1 MAKSTSLNFTQEIE
15 IAGKQLTSA
24 STTALQ
30 TLYTAGTNDAV
41 VKSLIATSDDSAAIN
56 LKVVINDGTTDLLLG
71 TVRIAA
77 ASGTDGAAATVDIL
91 GSSLLP
97 GLPRDLNNR
106 AILPLKNGHILK
118 VGALATMTSAKTAN
132 IVAVIEEY

>member
-1 MAKSTSLNFTQEIE
+1 MPKSTNLNFTQEIE

-30 TLYTAGTNDAV
+30 TLYTAGSNDCV
-41 VKSLIATSDDSAAIN
+41 VKSLTATSDDSAAIN

-77 ASGTDGAAATVDIL
+77 TSGTDGAAATVDIL